1 MPDDPSPTAPRR
13 LPSGRHGLERAFV
26 VSDQRARV
34 LDGAGRAFA
43 EHGLAGTRIADITA
57 LAGVSRTTFYA
68 LFPDKEACFLATY
81 ETVAEILLA
90 RVAEAAAGGSEP
102 RAFEERMRVGIHAF
116 LATLQA
122 EPAFTRMCI
131 VEVVAAGP
139 RALARRD
146 EVMRAF
152 QGYITAGL
160 DEAPDARPLRPL
172 AAELFVGGMYEAIYA
187 RTLRGE
193 GDRLLE
199 LEDDLVEA
207 ALTLFLD
214 RR

>member
-1 MPDDPSPTAPRR
+1 MPDEPSPSPPRR

-43 EHGLAGTRIADITA
+43 EHGFAATRIADITA

-68 LFPDKEACFLATY
+68 LFPDKESCFLATY

-90 RVAEAAAGGSEP
+90 RVAEAAGGLEP

-152 QGYITAGL
+152 QAYITAGL
-160 DEAPDARPLRPL
+160 DEAPDARPVRPL
-172 AAELFVGGMYEAIYA
+172 AAEVFVGGMYEAIYA